1 MLAKTMCMLPNR
13 TLSAESWRAA
23 LAWRAACCF
32 SKKNRR
38 MQGFVRLAS
47 RGIVI
52 SGDTPAA
59 VLDQLEAFQGA
70 RLQDRVAEQLDL
82 LCINNLVVSCY
93 GWHG

>member
-1 MLAKTMCMLPNR
+1 MRP
-13 TLSAESWRAA
+13 
-23 LAWRAACCF
+23 
-32 SKKNRR
+32 
-38 MQGFVRLAS
+38 AS

-70 RLQDRVAEQLDL
+70 RLQDRAAEQLAL
-82 LCINNLVVSCY
+82 PCINNLVVSCY